1 MKEEK
6 TKKEV
11 IYFRESA
18 LQSIIADIG
27 MFGSLVGAF
36 WINYQFIG
44 SSKIVATVILV
55 MWFISIV
62 SRANAKKLT
71 FTSKEDLLKHI
82 NETM

>member
-36 WINYQFIG
+36 WVNYQFIG

>member
-18 LQSIIADIG
+18 IQSIVADVG
-27 MFGSLVGAF
+27 MFGTLVGAF
-36 WINYQFIG
+36 WVNYQFIG
-44 SSKIVATVILV
+44 SSKLVATIILI

-62 SRANAKKLT
+62 SRANAKKVT
-71 FTSKEDLLKHI
+71 FTNKESLLKHI
-82 NETM
+82 NETL

>member
-71 FTSKEDLLKHI
+71 FTSKEELLKHI